1 MEALDATHQPGKDS
15 ENKIWRHW
23 MQLSLKYG
31 GTGCNWRGR
40 PPNMEALDATEII
53 QAIEIK

>member
-1 MEALDATHQPGKDS
+1 MEALDATG
-15 ENKIWRHW
+15 E
-23 MQLSLKYG
+23 G
-31 GTGCNWRGR
+31 A